1 MGLKSGNPDLYGGV
15 TNIFLREMRQGFDA
29 FKQRQACWRKLLH
42 FLLESGT
49 GIKYAG
55 AELSVPSCQFA
66 PVFISLALKFL
77 RKKRDDHAPG
87 QRALWRLVV
96 FPFDA
101 RNIRDLPD
109 IRSVLDA
116 GL

>member
-1 MGLKSGNPDLYGGV
+1 MGLKSANPDLYSGI
-15 TNIFLREMRQGFDA
+15 TNIFLREMRQSFDA
-29 FKQRQACWRKLLH
+29 FIQRQSCRRKLLH
-42 FLLESGT
+42 LLLQSGT

-55 AELSVPSCQFA
+55 AELGVPGRQFA

-77 RKKRDDHAPG
+77 RKKRDDHASG

-109 IRSVLDA
+109 IRP
-116 GL
+116 